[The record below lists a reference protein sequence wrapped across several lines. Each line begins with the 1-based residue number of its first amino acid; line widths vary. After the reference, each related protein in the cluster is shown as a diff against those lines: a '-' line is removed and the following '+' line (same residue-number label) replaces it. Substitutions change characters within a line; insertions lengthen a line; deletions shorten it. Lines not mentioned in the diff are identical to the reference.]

1 MLKVIRNTL
10 LVVVTLIVLAAG
22 CSAYVASTIDTSDAI
37 PQTSAGIDPTLVPS
51 LDYEVTDTPDATEVT
66 TCDVARE
73 MFLTGSKAEIHQALK
88 DLKADSTADGSARE
102 YAGYYLGRDSG
113 DKDLQEMDQT
123 LIVSICTT
131 W

>member
-22 CSAYVASTIDTSDAI
+22 CSAYVASMIDTNDAI
-37 PQTSAGIDPTLVPS
+37 PQTSASIDPTLDAPA
-51 LDYEVTDTPDATEVT
+51 ETDLESSKVT

-73 MFLTGSKAEIHQALK
+73 MFLTGTKAEIHQALK
-88 DLKADSTADGSARE
+88 DLKADTTADGSARE
-102 YAGYYLGRDSG
+102 YAGYYLGRDAN
-113 DKDLQEMDQT
+113 DKDLREMDQT